1 VSTPLENE
9 IATAVNLLALSDAL
23 VRLPAC
29 SGSRG
34 HPASDETLVEAFGN
48 YQLGIASS
56 SAAAPLWNSYKSALQ
71 RLDDLRARKDAI
83 DTAVAA
89 VLAAA
94 AAADVI
100 TVELRTKIAAV
111 DVTATGAPLIVAEAE
126 TVAKAPVDADY
137 AIETVLNFMASCS
150 WRSDLGRDLDS
161 LRAKENKVISF

>member
-1 VSTPLENE
+1 M
-9 IATAVNLLALSDAL
+9 
-23 VRLPAC
+23 
-29 SGSRG
+29 
-34 HPASDETLVEAFGN
+34 
-48 YQLGIASS
+48 
-56 SAAAPLWNSYKSALQ
+56 
-71 RLDDLRARKDAI
+71 
-83 DTAVAA
+83 
-89 VLAAA
+89 LAAA